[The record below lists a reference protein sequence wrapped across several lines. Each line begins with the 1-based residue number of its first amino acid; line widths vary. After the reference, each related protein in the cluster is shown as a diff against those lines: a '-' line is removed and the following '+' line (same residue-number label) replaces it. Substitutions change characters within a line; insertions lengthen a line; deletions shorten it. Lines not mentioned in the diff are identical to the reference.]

1 MSLRRSMIFS
11 LGGLP
16 PLDEVGA
23 TSSTALLALG
33 LRKLSKSYTG
43 NALEVRN
50 SNGAIGTLAFDA
62 RDEVSASSLV
72 TITTVGTSGFTLS
85 SQHTLSAFASNG
97 TGTVTVR
104 TWYDQS
110 GNGRNIQQTTVANQP
125 YLMLTGSFVQVNN
138 KVSLFTNSELRFFRN
153 TSGDLN
159 FWYYSEGGS
168 MLITKSNS
176 EFPLAQIVTGRNC
189 GNTVL
194 WWGFRVSTEIPN
206 IDNNNY
212 YITTYNRYRF
222 IEYTLNCSDPDQTYY
237 LIGDPPVGSI
247 EPRFFNVQRTDFF
260 NNSDGSIITYLDNNT
275 AVKTNSTTFTIGS
288 NEQAGNPTAGSF
300 MRAYL
305 NGTASSQ
312 FNYIK
317 PRVNV
322 NPTSLFMFRPSS
334 TSYPNPQKMQEL
346 ILFGAQNSFS
356 ERSIVEKNMGRYYN
370 VTVV

>member
-1 MSLRRSMIFS
+1 MSLRRSMIFT

-16 PLDEVGA
+16 PLDEVNA
-23 TSSTALLALG
+23 TSSTTLLALG
-33 LRKLSKSYTG
+33 LRKLSRSYTG
-43 NALEVRN
+43 NALQVRN
-50 SNGAIGTLAFDA
+50 SVGAIGNLAFDSN
-62 RDEVSASSLV
+62 DEVSASSIV
-72 TITTVGTSGFTLS
+72 TITTAGTGFTLNS
-85 SQHTLSAFASNG
+85 THNLTAFASGGN
-97 TGTVTVR
+97 VTVR

-110 GNGRNIQQTTVANQP
+110 GNSRNIQQTTVANQP
-125 YLMLTGSFVQVNN
+125 YLMLNGNFVLVNN

-159 FWYYSEGGS
+159 FWYYAEGGS

-206 IDNNNY
+206 TDNNNY
-212 YITTYNRYRF
+212 YITAYNRYRVV
-222 IEYTLNCSDPDQTYY
+222 EYTLNCSDPDQTYY
-237 LIGDPPVGSI
+237 LIGDPPIGSI

-260 NNSDGSIITYLDNNT
+260 NNSSGSIITYLDNNT
-275 AVKTNSTTFTIGS
+275 ATKTNSTTFTIGS
-288 NEQAGNPTAGSF
+288 NEQAGNPTEGSF

-305 NGTASSQ
+305 NGTASNQ

-317 PRVNV
+317 PRANV

-346 ILFGAQNSFS
+346 ILFGAQNNFS

-370 VTVV
+370 VNVV

>member
-33 LRKLSKSYTG
+33 LRKLSRSYTG
-43 NALEVRN
+43 NALQVRN
-50 SNGAIGTLAFDA
+50 SVGALGNLAFDSN
-62 RDEVSASSLV
+62 DEVSASSIV
-72 TITTVGTSGFTLS
+72 TITAAGTGFTVGS
-85 SQHTLSAFASNG
+85 SYPLTAFANG
-97 TGTVTVR
+97 GNVTVR
-104 TWYDQS
+104 IWYDQS
-110 GNGRNIQQTTVANQP
+110 GNNRHLSQSTVGNQP
-125 YLMLTGSFVQVNN
+125 YLMLNGNFVQVNN

-159 FWYYSEGGS
+159 FWYYSDGGS

-176 EFPLAQIVTGRNC
+176 EFPLAQIVKGRKCTLFN
-189 GNTVL
+189 L
-194 WWGFRVSTEIPN
+194 WWGFRVTTEIPQT
-206 IDNNNY
+206 DNNNY
-212 YITTYNRYRF
+212 YITAYNRYRTA
-222 IEYTLNCSDPDQTYY
+222 EYNPNLSCGIQPDQTYY

-260 NNSDGSIITYLDNNT
+260 NNSSGSIITYLDKNT
-275 AVKTNSTTFTIGS
+275 AAKTDATTFTIGP

-312 FNYIK
+312 FNYIG

-322 NPTSLFMFRPSS
+322 NPISLFIFNPEASS
-334 TSYPNPQKMQEL
+334 NPQKMQEL
-346 ILFGAQNSFS
+346 ILFGAQNNFS

-370 VTVV
+370 INIA